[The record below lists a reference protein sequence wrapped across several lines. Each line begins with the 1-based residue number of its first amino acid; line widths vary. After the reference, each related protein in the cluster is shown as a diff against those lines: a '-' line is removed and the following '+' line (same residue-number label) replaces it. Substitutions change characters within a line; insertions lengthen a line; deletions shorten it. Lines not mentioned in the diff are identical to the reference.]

1 MNKHKIIFIILVF
14 AAVTWSLI
22 KSMEPGGESI
32 PWFFGLLLLT
42 LVSYYYGF
50 VDKSFNPFRFYA
62 QGGFV
67 TFLMLTL
74 LMAYI
79 ARVEDKGLEEISRYI
94 AVYPNVESISFIPR
108 TSDRTIQHWQL
119 KTSDPIKHISKF
131 YSNQENLRDWQ
142 IIRKEPMLV
151 LEKNNYKL
159 TISFTE
165 HPRISQNY
173 IFYHIEKI

>member
-1 MNKHKIIFIILVF
+1 MNKHKLIFIILVF
-14 AAVTWSLI
+14 VAIILSIT
-22 KSMEPGGESI
+22 KSMQPGGGSI
-32 PWFFGLLLLT
+32 PWFIVLLLLT

-50 VDKSFNPFRFYA
+50 VEKSRNPFRFYA

-67 TFLMLTL
+67 TFLLLTF

-79 ARVEDKGLEEISRYI
+79 ARNEDKGLEEISRYI
-94 AVYPNVESISFIPR
+94 AVYPNVESINFIPR
-108 TSDRTIQHWQL
+108 TSNRTIQHWQI
-119 KTSDPIKHISKF
+119 KTSDPVEHIKEF
-131 YSNQENLRDWQ
+131 YSNPKNLRDWQ
-142 IIRKEPMLV
+142 IVRKEPMLV

-173 IFYHIEKI
+173 IFYHIENK